1 MNIDLAKNK
10 GFTLVELAIVLVIVG
25 LLLAA
30 FLTPLRAQLSLK
42 NNTETRT
49 SLSDAKEAL
58 LGFALSHSAVDGK
71 PYLPC
76 PDTDGDGAENR
87 SVNLCTN
94 LVGGLPYKDLGLV
107 STDAWNHKYIY
118 RVTQTFANSAIGFT
132 LPIAGDISVLASA
145 GGSVIA
151 SNLPAVVVSLGENG
165 AVSPVDGADQT
176 ENTNGDTFFVSKEFT
191 DSAANPFDDLV
202 VWISPNVLMNR
213 MVTAGRLP

>member
-1 MNIDLAKNK
+1 MNTGLAKNK

-42 NNTETRT
+42 NNTETRN

-71 PYLPC
+71 PYFPC

-87 SVNLCTN
+87 SANLCTN
-94 LVGGLPYKDLGLV
+94 VAGGLPYKDLGLV
-107 STDAWNHKYIY
+107 STDAWNHKYLY
-118 RVTQTFANSAIGFT
+118 RVTQNFANSATGFT
-132 LPIAGDISVLASA
+132 LPIVGDISVLDSA
-145 GGSVIA
+145 GGNVIA

-165 AVSPVDGADQT
+165 AVSPVVGADQA
-176 ENTNGDTFFVSKEFT
+176 ENSNGDTFFVSKEFT